1 MIMLAINSV
10 TATSGSPR
18 ARPLRAD
25 TAETRGFA
33 RWAQS
38 NLVAALVSIVAIF
51 SAFMSTWFLL
61 SPGVETTDRNILI
74 GVVIGNIAVAGVLFL
89 LVGSR
94 ILQVWSE
101 RRNQLAGSR
110 MHMQLVWLF
119 SAVAVVPAIIA
130 FLFAFS
136 ILQTS
141 LNDVFSKRIDTYLNT
156 AREIA
161 NGLVE
166 TVVFDFRNDLANAAS
181 DIARNEQANIG
192 FDRTPVSF
200 REYLGLQLK
209 AREFSALYLLDG
221 NRTVIARLVA
231 DDQGEA
237 TFGLPEKTVFDQ
249 LDARAA
255 ALDGDAAAQINP
267 AISSFN
273 ANDQRKLDFWRGIIK
288 LPVYDGG
295 YLVAYKPILPAVSQR
310 LRTVRAASADWEEAV
325 QGRRRVERVF
335 VAGYIILALTILFAA
350 IWAALSAATRIVNP
364 VSRLVGMAD
373 RVSAGDLS
381 ARVALKK
388 HDGEIG
394 ALSQS
399 MNNMASQLQ
408 TQRNDLI
415 ETNKRFDRRRR
426 FTEAVLSGV
435 SAGVLGV
442 GADGRVTIANSSAGD
457 LFDRSSNRLIG
468 EPLLDIAPELAPLF
482 SRAQAAPHDAVL
494 GGAAPSPEVGGQV
507 DFTRDGRSATLNV
520 RIVRDDTGGEGSFVV
535 TLDDITQLISAQ
547 RNAAWGD
554 VARRI
559 AHEIKNPLT
568 PIQLSAERLQRK
580 YQGEVTS
587 NPEVFAKC
595 TDTIIRQVNDIGR
608 MVDAFSSFARMPAPE
623 IAQEDVRELA
633 RSALFPQRVS
643 FPEIEFST
651 SFPEDPVM
659 VSCDGRLIVQ
669 ALTNLVKNAA
679 ESVTA
684 RIAREGE
691 SEAETAITPGRILVR
706 VDTSAPVKR
715 VKNADGMTLTLIA
728 LDIIDNG
735 IGLPKADRHRLV
747 EPYMTT
753 RDKGTGLGLAIVKKV
768 VEDHGGTM
776 SFADDTTLGDRG
788 GARITLTL
796 PLAEG
801 AATAQ
806 RAPHKGDMGTAGK
819 TTIQAAE

>member
-1 MIMLAINSV
+1 MLAINSV

-38 NLVAALVSIVAIF
+38 NLVAALVSMVAIF

-482 SRAQAAPHDAVL
+482 SRAQAAPDDAVL

-507 DFTRDGRSATLNV
+507 DFTRDGRNATLNV

-684 RIAREGE
+684 RIARAGE

-801 AATAQ
+801 AASAQ

>member
-1 MIMLAINSV
+1 MGS
-10 TATSGSPR
+10 SGFQTPR
-18 ARPLRAD
+18 AE
-25 TAETRGFA
+25 TAAPQGFA

-38 NLVAALVSIVAIF
+38 NLVAALVSMVAIF

-74 GVVIGNIAVAGVLFL
+74 AVVIGNIAVAGVLFL

-94 ILQVWSE
+94 ILQVWAE

-200 REYLGLQLK
+200 REYLGIQLK

-237 TFGLPEKTVFDQ
+237 TFGLPEKLVFDQ
-249 LDARAA
+249 LDGRAA
-255 ALDGDAAAQINP
+255 ALEGDAAAQINP

-273 ANDQRKLDFWRGIIK
+273 ANDQRKLDYWRGIIK

-350 IWAALSAATRIVNP
+350 IWAALSAATRIVDP
-364 VSRLVGMAD
+364 VGRLVGMAD

-442 GADGRVTIANSSAGD
+442 GADGRVTIANSSAGE
-457 LFDRSSNRLIG
+457 LFDRASNRLIG
-468 EPLLDIAPELAPLF
+468 EPLVDIAPELAPLF
-482 SRAQAAPHDAVL
+482 SRAQEAPLANT
-494 GGAAPSPEVGGQV
+494 AQAPEVGGQV

-520 RIVRDDTGGEGSFVV
+520 RIARDDTGGEGSFVV

-580 YQGEVTS
+580 YQKEVTS
-587 NPEVFAKC
+587 NPEVFEKC
-595 TDTIIRQVNDIGR
+595 TETIIRQVNDIGR
-608 MVDAFSSFARMPAPE
+608 MVDEFSSFARMPAPV
-623 IAQEDVRELA
+623 IADEDLRELA
-633 RSALFPQRVS
+633 RSAVFPQRVS

-651 SFPEDPVM
+651 DFPEAPVL

-669 ALTNLVKNAA
+669 ALTNLIKNAA

-684 RIAREGE
+684 RLAFDAEGNGDGDGVI
-691 SEAETAITPGRILVR
+691 TAGRVLVR
-706 VDTSAPVKR
+706 LDGSAPVETA
-715 VKNADGMTLTLIA
+715 KNEDGTTINLIA
-728 LDIIDNG
+728 LEIIDNG
-735 IGLPKADRHRLV
+735 IGLPRADRHRLA

-768 VEDHGGTM
+768 VEDHGGTLR
-776 SFADDTTLGDRG
+776 FADDTTLGQTGRQNA
-788 GARITLTL
+788 GARIKLTL
-796 PLAEG
+796 PLADAASAA
-801 AATAQ
+801 AATESNIETKPGIKVTGA
-806 RAPHKGDMGTAGK
+806 RKTA
-819 TTIQAAE
+819 IQAAE